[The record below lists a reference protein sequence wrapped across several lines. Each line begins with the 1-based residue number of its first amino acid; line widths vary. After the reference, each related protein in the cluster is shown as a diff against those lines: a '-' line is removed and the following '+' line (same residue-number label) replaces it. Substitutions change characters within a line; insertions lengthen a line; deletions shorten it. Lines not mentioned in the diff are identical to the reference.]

1 MKLLLCLPHKNDFEI
16 LRQHVLQSCNQT
28 WAIDDNQDVNYITSI
43 RYLQHDLDIAFLGN
57 TQFETSHKLTK
68 LLTTRYHL
76 ALYAGFAA
84 AVKEDIE
91 VGSVVNVIKE
101 KPICFTTDDED
112 IYESNEIKAGDYP
125 HFKGAFINMNNSY
138 MNIFLDLRK
147 VVDGTYTGLH
157 GESAFK
163 SLADKNKLDIVSQN
177 GISFVYNC
185 MFERQAFYQ
194 IRAIE
199 SNLMTQEKDKEKAI
213 QNLNHTLI
221 EILKNI

>member
-1 MKLLLCLPHKNDFEI
+1 MKLLLCLSLKNDFEI
-16 LRQHVLQSCNQT
+16 LRQNILNICNQSWT
-28 WAIDDNQDVNYITSI
+28 IDDTQDVNYSTSF
-43 RYLQHDLDIAFLGN
+43 RYLQHELDIAFLGN
-57 TQFETSHKLTK
+57 THFETSHKLTK

-76 ALYAGFAA
+76 ALYAGFATG
-84 AVKEDIE
+84 VKADIE

-101 KPICFTTDDED
+101 KPICFTANEED
-112 IYESNEIKAGDYP
+112 IYESNQIKAEDFP

-157 GESAFK
+157 GNKEILSIAE
-163 SLADKNKLDIVSQN
+163 KNKLDIISQN

-185 MFERQAFYQ
+185 MYERQAFYQ

-199 SNLMTQEKDKEKAI
+199 SNLVTKEKNKEKAI
-213 QNLNHTLI
+213 QNLNITLI